1 MRNRALDHVYGNLDK
16 NHKDEFTLAPFLVVV
31 TDPRLRM
38 IMQEQADIHLPEE
51 LKFLLDAQL
60 KEADC
65 MVLNKIDLMSD
76 EEVDRYVKF
85 LKEACPDIPV
95 FPISA
100 KEKIGLEQVADYVL
114 TAESRVNITDIGYG
128 KPEFVAAEKS
138 MSWFNRNVFITAKD
152 GKAFDGNELV
162 DDLIDEIRNGLIA
175 NKRNVPHLKTFAV
188 GKENDYGKFSL
199 IGVDYDI
206 IHDQEL
212 KEETEKLR
220 LVVNARAVCESDLL
234 LDIVDDAFDVVAE
247 KYNVKIKVFF
257 SECFG
262 MMDEGRH

>member
-1 MRNRALDHVYGNLDK
+1 M
-16 NHKDEFTLAPFLVVV
+16 
-31 TDPRLRM
+31 
-38 IMQEQADIHLPEE
+38 
-51 LKFLLDAQL
+51 
-60 KEADC
+60 
-65 MVLNKIDLMSD
+65 
-76 EEVDRYVKF
+76 
-85 LKEACPDIPV
+85 
-95 FPISA
+95 
-100 KEKIGLEQVADYVL
+100 
-114 TAESRVNITDIGYG
+114 NITDIGYG
-128 KPEFVAAEKS
+128 GPEFVAAEKS

-234 LDIVDDAFDVVAE
+234 LDIVDDAFDAVAE
-247 KYNVKIKVFF
+247 KYSVKIKVFF